1 MSQSIECVLFMCY
14 ACNKGEAEAWKDG
27 MRVCT
32 EETGEGDIGKRGKGA
47 AEEGGQRKLEERGA

>member
-1 MSQSIECVLFMCY
+1 MCY